1 MASEIAVP
9 FRLDG
14 NGRVVTVT
22 DPDVQVRQ
30 HIMALVNTHPDER
43 PMIPGYGVD
52 LTPLPF
58 SDADTEEIAAQ
69 VSIRVRAAAQQFE
82 PGVEVMEVVPEPD
95 DNDGTR
101 RMTMEYRRLDAP
113 DSSSVA
119 NANVAVI
126 GANGTV
132 REVVRG

>member
-1 MASEIAVP
+1 MSSEIAVP

-22 DPDVQVRQ
+22 DPDAQVRQ
-30 HIMALVNTHPDER
+30 HVMALVNTHPEER
-43 PMIPGYGVD
+43 PMVPGYGVD
-52 LTPLPF
+52 MTSLLF
-58 SDADTEEIAAQ
+58 SDVDTEEIASQ

-82 PGVEVMEVVPEPD
+82 PGVEIMEVQDEAD
-95 DNDGTR
+95 DNHGSR
-101 RMTMEYRRLDAP
+101 GMTMEYRRLDAP